1 LAAILAPDVAGDGRV
16 MGNDEERQQGRFS
29 MRYGPILALVAI
41 IFASALSAA
50 SAEVRVA
57 QVASITG
64 SYSVSGTNPDSSTYS
79 GSVVVS
85 QLGGNRYRFD
95 WSIAGNQTFTGTG
108 ALNGNTIS
116 VDWGQDAPVI
126 YQVGSNGV
134 LNGTWANGRG
144 IEVLIPSR

>member
-1 LAAILAPDVAGDGRV
+1 
-16 MGNDEERQQGRFS
+16 
-29 MRYGPILALVAI
+29 MRYGPILAFVAI

-50 SAEVRVA
+50 SAEVRIA
-57 QVASITG
+57 QVAAITG

-108 ALNGNTIS
+108 ALNGSTIS

-134 LNGTWANGRG
+134 LNGTWANGHAT
-144 IEVLIPSR
+144 EVLIPSR